1 MDGIRKLFYKYY
13 LLFCKNKNS
22 VDKCSMES
30 FLYISL
36 LGEILFLDKTGLK
49 IDWRRIAVETY

>member
-1 MDGIRKLFYKYY
+1 
-13 LLFCKNKNS
+13 
-22 VDKCSMES
+22 MES